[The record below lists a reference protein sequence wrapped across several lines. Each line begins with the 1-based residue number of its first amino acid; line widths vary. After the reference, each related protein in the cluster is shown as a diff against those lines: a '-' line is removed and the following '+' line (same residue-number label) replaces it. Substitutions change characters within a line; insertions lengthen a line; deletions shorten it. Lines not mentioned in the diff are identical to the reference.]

1 MNSDKVYIAYTIIF
15 IIIFSKFYKIYDFL
29 KKIISKM
36 NIKNEILIMTYL
48 LLWLWDGCGVWLLII
63 KNIKLTWLTLKK
75 INDII

>member
-29 KKIISKM
+29 KKIISKV

-48 LLWLWDGCGVWLLII
+48 LL
-63 KNIKLTWLTLKK
+63 
-75 INDII
+75 